1 MGRNQIRLTKE
12 GSQKEILAISNCCL
26 EVLNS
31 FLTIFWLF
39 GYLKIIFGPL
49 KRTLSPLPDI
59 NHSTLPSYFNPK
71 VKGSLIT
78 RFSPNAQQ
86 TVSVKFELRPFQF
99 WVDTLW
105 LRNYF
110 KNGFKQTT
118 MDLNRHGIILFV
130 TYI

>member
-1 MGRNQIRLTKE
+1 MALVFSSLFKTIIVFGKAFWEGIKSGSLE

-39 GYLKIIFGPL
+39 GYLKTIFGPL

-99 WVDTLW
+99 
-105 LRNYF
+105 
-110 KNGFKQTT
+110 
-118 MDLNRHGIILFV
+118 
-130 TYI
+130 